1 MSHSRRQF
9 LRQSTIA
16 AAGTFFIPQFLKAYA
31 NAAPYAEGRVLI
43 IVQLSGGNDG
53 LNAVIPYADDRYYQN
68 RPTLGITK
76 DNLWQAT
83 DTLGFH
89 NELGILRQLYEAGEL
104 SVVNNVGYPDPDRSH
119 FRSMDIWHTASDAN
133 EFLST
138 GWLGRYLDAQS
149 ALAPY
154 AAIELNDTL
163 SLALKGQQAR
173 GFAMRNT
180 RQLRNSTR
188 NPLIQAINEGQ
199 PQHDHETVGYL
210 YKTLADTISSANYLY
225 ETSVKQGKA
234 GNDYPGGPLGRSLK
248 QIADLMTGGCTS
260 HIYYA
265 DMGGFDPHVN
275 QKNQQERLF
284 KQYSEA
290 MTALVTDLK
299 KHNLWNKTL
308 VMTFSEFGRRVAENG
323 SRGTDHG
330 AANNVYLMGGQL
342 KKPGFYNEGPDLGQL
357 HHGDL
362 KHSVDFRQIYAT
374 LLNDWLQVPLG
385 QSLGTPFDPLSI
397 V

>member
-1 MSHSRRQF
+1 MQQSRRHF
-9 LRQSTIA
+9 LRNSALAT
-16 AAGTFFIPQFLKAYA
+16 AGTFFVPQFLKAYA

-53 LNAVIPYADDRYYQN
+53 LNAVIPYADDRYYQQ
-68 RPTLGITK
+68 RPTLAVST
-76 DNLWQAT
+76 DNLWKAN
-83 DTLGFH
+83 DRLGFH
-89 NELGILRQLYEAGEL
+89 HELGILRQLYEAGDL
-104 SVVNNVGYPDPDRSH
+104 CVVNNVGYPDPDRSH
-119 FRSMDIWHTASDAN
+119 FRSMDIWHTASASN

-138 GWLGRYLDAQS
+138 GWLGRYLDNQQD
-149 ALAPY
+149 LAPY

-163 SLALKGQQAR
+163 SLALKGQTAR
-173 GFAMRNT
+173 GFAMRQT

-188 NPLIQAINEGQ
+188 NPLIQAINDHEAD
-199 PQHDHETVGYL
+199 HDHATVDYL
-210 YKTLADTISSANYLY
+210 YKTLADTVSSAEYLY
-225 ETSVKQGKA
+225 ETSVKNGKA
-234 GNDYPGGPLGRSLK
+234 GNQYPGGSLGRSFK

-260 HIYYA
+260 HVYYA
-265 DMGGFDPHVN
+265 DMGGFDTHVN

-290 MTALVTDLK
+290 MTALVDDLK
-299 KHNLWNKTL
+299 KHQLWERTL

-330 AANNVYLMGGQL
+330 AANNVYLMGGNL
-342 KKPGFYNEGPDLGQL
+342 KKPGFFNAAPDLGNLQN
-357 HHGDL
+357 GDL
-362 KHSVDFRQIYAT
+362 KHTIDFRQIYAT

-385 QSLGTPFDPLSI
+385 QGLGTPFEPLRI

>member
-1 MSHSRRQF
+1 MQPSRRHF
-9 LRQSTIA
+9 LRNSALAT
-16 AAGTFFIPQFLKAYA
+16 AGTFLVPQFLKAYA

-53 LNAVIPYADDRYYQN
+53 LNAVIPYADDRYYQQ
-68 RPTLGITK
+68 RPTLAVPK
-76 DNLWQAT
+76 DDLWKAN
-83 DTLGFH
+83 DRLGFH
-89 NELGILRQLYEAGEL
+89 NELGILKQLYEAGDL
-104 SVVNNVGYPDPDRSH
+104 CVVNNVGYPDPDRSH
-119 FRSMDIWHTASDAN
+119 FRSMDIWHTASASN

-138 GWLGRYLDAQS
+138 GWLGRYLDNQRD
-149 ALAPY
+149 LAPY

-163 SLALKGQQAR
+163 SLALKGKTAR
-173 GFAMRNT
+173 GFAMRQT

-188 NPLIQAINEGQ
+188 NPLIQAINDHEAD
-199 PQHDHETVGYL
+199 HDHATVDYL
-210 YKTLADTISSANYLY
+210 YKTLADTVSSAEYLY
-225 ETSVKQGKA
+225 ETSVKNGKA
-234 GNDYPGGPLGRSLK
+234 GNQYPGNPLGRSLK

-265 DMGGFDPHVN
+265 DMGGFDTHVN

-290 MTALVTDLK
+290 MTALVEDLK
-299 KHNLWNKTL
+299 KHKLWDRTL

-330 AANNVYLMGGQL
+330 AANNVYLMGGNL
-342 KKPGFYNEGPDLGQL
+342 KKPGFFNPAPDLGNLQN
-357 HHGDL
+357 GDL
-362 KHSVDFRQIYAT
+362 KHTVDFRQIYAT

-385 QSLGTPFDPLSI
+385 QSIGTPFEPLRI